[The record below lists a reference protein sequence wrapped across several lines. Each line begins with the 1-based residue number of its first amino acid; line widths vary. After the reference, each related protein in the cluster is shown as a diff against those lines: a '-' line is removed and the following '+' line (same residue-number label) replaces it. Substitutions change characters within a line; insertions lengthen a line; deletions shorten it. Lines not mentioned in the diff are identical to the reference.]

1 VITEIVPSALA
12 GERLDRVV
20 SLMADISRAVA
31 AQLVA
36 DGGVEVDGRPER
48 SGKIRLVEGQV
59 VMVDEGRIPS
69 QGAPAADVD
78 VEFRVV
84 HTDEWVIVVDKPA
97 GLVVHPGA
105 GNTEGT
111 LVNGLLARFPDLA
124 GVGEAHR
131 PGIVHRLDAGS
142 TGLLVVARTATA
154 HEHLVEQFADHS
166 ATRQYVA
173 LVWGHPEAPHGII
186 DAPLGRSR
194 RDPLKMAVVADG
206 RPARTEYRVV
216 SRHRAPAE
224 CALLECTLETGRTHQ
239 IRVHLASIGH
249 PLIGDPWYGQRRPT
263 LGLGRPF
270 LHAARLEFDHPAGTG
285 RAVFESPLA
294 PDLVALTSTLETVPE
309 S

>member
-1 VITEIVPSALA
+1 MITEIVPSALA

-69 QGAPAADVD
+69 QGAPVADVG

>member
-69 QGAPAADVD
+69 QGAPVADVG